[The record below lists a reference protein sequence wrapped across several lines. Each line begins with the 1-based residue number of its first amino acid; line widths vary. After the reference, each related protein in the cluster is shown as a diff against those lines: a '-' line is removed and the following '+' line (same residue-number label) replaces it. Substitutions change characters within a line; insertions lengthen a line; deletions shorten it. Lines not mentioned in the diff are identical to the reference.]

1 MAQTVPTG
9 PSPAGRPGPQGATRR
24 YSAGRERRQQRLL
37 TVVIYGFLILV
48 TLPLIIGYGWL
59 LLNSFS
65 TELAYGVWPAGFTTK
80 HWRFLTQPP
89 SNYYPDLWRTTWNTL
104 WLAVGM
110 TVTMVA
116 VSTPTAYVLSRMK
129 FRGRNAFLALT
140 LVLHAFP
147 GITLLIATYYV
158 LRALGLLNSIP
169 GVFLVKAALML
180 PLGIWVMK
188 GFYDAISW
196 DVEMSA
202 LVDGASRIQTW
213 YKVMLPQVM
222 PGIASISIFS
232 FIYGWSEYIY
242 VITFIQ
248 DKNSWTLAS
257 YINAI
262 VGDFRFLDYGLLSA
276 TALFYILPV
285 LLFFLFTQKYLM
297 KVTIGGTKGG
307 S

>member
-1 MAQTVPTG
+1 MARTVQAE
-9 PSPAGRPGPQGATRR
+9 PSRPQPAAGRYNAQAVRR
-24 YSAGRERRQQRLL
+24 EER
-37 TVVIYGFLILV
+37 LV
-48 TLPLIIGYGWL
+48 TAAVYTFLVLVSLPLAVGYGWL

-65 TELAYGVWPAGFTTK
+65 TELAHGVWPSGFTTR
-80 HWRFLTQPP
+80 HWRFLFEPP
-89 SNYYPDLWRTTWNTL
+89 SPYYPDLWRTTWNTL

-110 TVTMVA
+110 TITMVA

-158 LRALGLLNSIP
+158 LRWLGLLNSIP

-188 GFYDAISW
+188 GFYDGISW

-213 YKVMLPQVM
+213 YKVMLPQVL

-248 DKNSWTLAS
+248 DKNAWTLSS

-276 TALFYILPV
+276 TALFYIAPV
-285 LLFFLFTQKYLM
+285 LLFFIFTQKYLM
-297 KVTIGGTKGG
+297 RVTIGGTKGG

>member
-1 MAQTVPTG
+1 MELERQ
-9 PSPAGRPGPQGATRR
+9 RPFSIASELVVRNRR
-24 YSAGRERRQQRLL
+24 RKALARFGLYAFF
-37 TVVIYGFLILV
+37 IV
-48 TLPLIIGYGWL
+48 TALPLVLGYGWL
-59 LLNSFS
+59 IINSFS
-65 TELAYGVWPAGFTTK
+65 TGLIHGIWPEGFSLEN
-80 HWRFLTQPP
+80 WRFLVEPP
-89 SNYYPDLWRTTWNTL
+89 SRYYPNLWRTTWNTL
-104 WLAVGM
+104 LLATGM
-110 TVTMVA
+110 TVTMIA
-116 VSTPTAYVLSRMK
+116 ISTPTAYALSRLS
-129 FRGRNAFLALT
+129 FPGRKALLALT

-158 LRALGLLNSIP
+158 LRTFNLLNSIA

-188 GFYDAISW
+188 GFYDGIPW

-202 LVDGASRIQTW
+202 LVDGATRLQAW
-213 YKVMLPQVM
+213 WKVMLPLVR
-222 PGIASISIFS
+222 PGIAAVAIFA

-248 DKNSWTLAS
+248 DKNAWTLSS

-276 TALFYILPV
+276 TALFYIAPV
-285 LLFFLFTQKYLM
+285 LLFFIFTQKYLM
-297 KVTIGGTKGG
+297 RVTIGGTKGG

>member
-1 MAQTVPTG
+1 MDAQ
-9 PSPAGRPGPQGATRR
+9 
-24 YSAGRERRQQRLL
+24 REIRRQRAL
-37 TVVIYGFLILV
+37 TVAVYALLIVLS
-48 TLPLIIGYGWL
+48 LPLVVGYGWL
-59 LLNSFS
+59 VLNSFS
-65 TELAYGVWPAGFTTK
+65 TELAHGVWPQGFTLK
-80 HWRFLTQPP
+80 HWRFLWERP
-89 SNYYPDLWRTTWNTL
+89 SPYYPDLWRTTWNTL

-116 VSTPTAYVLSRMK
+116 VATPTAYALSRMK
-129 FRGRNAFLALT
+129 FRGRNLFLALT

-158 LRALGLLNSIP
+158 LRTLGLLNSIP

-188 GFYDAISW
+188 GFYDAIPW
-196 DVEMSA
+196 NVEMSA

-222 PGIASISIFS
+222 PGIWAISIFS

-248 DKNSWTLAS
+248 DKNAWTLAS

-276 TALFYILPV
+276 TALFYIAPV
-285 LLFFLFTQKYLM
+285 LVFFLFTQKYLM
-297 KVTIGGTKGG
+297 RVTVGGTKGG

>member
-1 MAQTVPTG
+1 MAQVQAQV
-9 PSPAGRPGPQGATRR
+9 SRPNALRETAR
-24 YSAGRERRQQRLL
+24 RERRQQRLL
-37 TVVIYGFLILV
+37 SVVIYAFLILV
-48 TLPLIIGYGWL
+48 SLPLIIGYGWL
-59 LLNSFS
+59 VLNSFS
-65 TELAYGVWPAGFTTK
+65 TELAYGVWPSGFTTK
-80 HWRFLTQPP
+80 HWRFLFQPP
-89 SNYYPDLWRTTWNTL
+89 SPYYPDLWRTTWNTVL
-104 WLAVGM
+104 LAIGM
-110 TVTMVA
+110 TVTVVA
-116 VSTPTAYVLSRMK
+116 VATPTGYVLSRMN
-129 FRGRNAFLALT
+129 FRGRSAFLALT

-158 LRALGLLNSIP
+158 LRFLGLLNSIP

-188 GFYDAISW
+188 GFYDGISW

-248 DKNSWTLAS
+248 DKNAWTLAS

-262 VGDFRFLDYGLLSA
+262 VGDYRFLDYGLLSA
-276 TALFYILPV
+276 TALFYIAPV
-285 LLFFLFTQKYLM
+285 LLFFIFTQKYLM

>member
-1 MAQTVPTG
+1 VAGTGHAHPPGAGGTVRRNN
-9 PSPAGRPGPQGATRR
+9 GRAL
-24 YSAGRERRQQRLL
+24 RRQQRAL
-37 TVVIYGFLILV
+37 TVAVYAFLIV
-48 TLPLIIGYGWL
+48 VSLPLVIGYGWL
-59 LLNSFS
+59 ILNSFS
-65 TELAYGVWPAGFTTK
+65 TELAFGVWPSGFTTK
-80 HWRFLTQPP
+80 HWRFLFQPP

-104 WLAVGM
+104 WLAIGM

-116 VSTPTAYVLSRMK
+116 VATPTGYVLSRMA
-129 FRGRNAFLALT
+129 FRGRSAFLALT

-158 LRALGLLNSIP
+158 LRWLGLLNSIP

-188 GFYDAISW
+188 GFYDGISW

-232 FIYGWSEYIY
+232 FIYGWSEYVY

-248 DKNSWTLAS
+248 DKSAWTLAS

-262 VGDFRFLDYGLLSA
+262 VDDFRFLDYGLLSA
-276 TALFYILPV
+276 TALFYIAPV

-297 KVTIGGTKGG
+297 RVTIGGTKGG